1 MSLFR
6 LKGFPGTGSFKHGIH
21 PPENKGLSEDSKVE
35 VMDVPQIV
43 LLPLSQHVGAP
54 CKQIVEPKQEVQYGE
69 MVGVGE
75 AFISASV
82 HSPVSGIVKNN
93 STVTL
98 PTGRHLPAV
107 TIKSNE
113 ENQFDPNI
121 LWQEL
126 TSSDWP
132 KDVSGY
138 NASNIPEIIKDSGI
152 VGLGG
157 AAFPTHVKF
166 IKNDKKPIDVVLI
179 NGCECEPYLTCD
191 YRMMVEAPHAI
202 VAGALLGA
210 HALSANDIIIGVED
224 NKPEAVKRL
233 KEATSGTPIKIAV
246 LKTKYPQGGEKS
258 LIKSV
263 LGLEVPL
270 GGLPGDVRV
279 AVSNVGSIAS
289 VAMAVI
295 KGRPL
300 THRVVSV
307 SGRGITN
314 PKNLFVPIGISMGE
328 LIDYCGGLTADAG
341 RMIAGGPMMGF
352 SFSDI
357 SAPITKGSSGIT
369 VITNQELSEEL
380 ETSCIRCG
388 RCIDA
393 CPMKLVPTR
402 LALGARY
409 KNLDVINKYNINACY
424 ECGCCAHVCPAK
436 INLVQLIRS
445 GKRLLAAQLAGQKGN

>member
-6 LKGFPGTGSFKHGIH
+6 LKGFPGTGSFEHGIH

-35 VMDVPQIV
+35 VMGVPKTV

-54 CKQIVEPKQEVQYGE
+54 CKQTVEPKQEVKYGE

-75 AFISASV
+75 AFISASI

-98 PTGRHLPAV
+98 PTARHMPAV
-107 TIKSNE
+107 TIQSSE
-113 ENQFDPNI
+113 EAQLDPNI
-121 LWQEL
+121 LWQEM
-126 TSSDWP
+126 TSDDWQ

-138 NASNIPEIIKDSGI
+138 DPSTIPGIIKDSGI

-157 AAFPTHVKF
+157 AAFPAHVKF
-166 IKNDKKPIDVVLI
+166 IKNDKKPVDVVLI

-202 VAGALLGA
+202 VTGALLGA
-210 HALSANDIIIGVED
+210 HALSAKEIIIGVEN
-224 NKPEAVKRL
+224 NKPEAVKKL
-233 KEATSGTPIKIAV
+233 EEAASGTPIKIAV
-246 LKTKYPQGGEKS
+246 LKTKYPQGSEKS

-270 GGLPGDVRV
+270 GGLPGDVGV
-279 AVSNVGSIAS
+279 AVSNVGSIAA

-307 SGRGITN
+307 SGRGITK
-314 PKNLFVPIGISMGE
+314 PKNLFVPVGIPMGE
-328 LIDYCGGLTADAG
+328 LIDFCGGLTPDAG

-352 SFSDI
+352 SFSDL
-357 SAPITKGSSGIT
+357 SAPITKGNSGIT
-369 VITNQELSEEL
+369 VMTSQELIIQE

-388 RCIDA
+388 RCVDA
-393 CPMKLVPTR
+393 CPMRLVPTR
-402 LALGARY
+402 LALASRY
-409 KNLDVINKYNINACY
+409 KNPEILMKYYINACY

-436 INLVQLIRS
+436 ISLVQLIRS
-445 GKRLLAAQLAGQKGN
+445 GKRFMANQNTAKKGN

>member
-6 LKGFPGTGSFKHGIH
+6 LKGFPGTGSFEHGIH
-21 PPENKGLSEDSKVE
+21 PPENKGLSEDSRVE
-35 VMDVPQIV
+35 VMGIPDMVA
-43 LLPLSQHVGAP
+43 LPMSQHVGAP
-54 CKQIVEPKQEVQYGE
+54 CKQIVEPKQNVKYGE
-69 MVGVGE
+69 MIGVGE
-75 AFISASV
+75 TFISASI
-82 HSPVSGIVKNN
+82 HSPVSGTVKNN

-107 TIKSNE
+107 TIKSSDE
-113 ENQFDPNI
+113 DQLDPNI
-121 LWQEL
+121 LWQEM
-126 TSSDWP
+126 TSNDWP

-138 NASNIPEIIKDSGI
+138 DASTIPDIIKNSGI

-191 YRMMVEAPHAI
+191 YRMMIEAPHAI
-202 VAGALLGA
+202 VTGALLGA
-210 HALSANDIIIGVED
+210 RALSAKEIIIGIED
-224 NKPEAVKRL
+224 NKPEAVRKL
-233 KEATSGTPIKIAV
+233 KEAASGTPIKIVV
-246 LKTKYPQGGEKS
+246 LKTKYPQGSEKS

-270 GGLPGDVRV
+270 GGLPGDVGV
-279 AVSNVGSIAS
+279 AVSNVGSIAA

-314 PKNLFVPIGISMGE
+314 PKNLFVPIGIAMGE
-328 LIDYCGGLTADAG
+328 LIDFCGGLTPDAG
-341 RMIAGGPMMGF
+341 RLIAGGPMMGF
-352 SFSDI
+352 SFSDL
-357 SAPITKGSSGIT
+357 STPVTKGSSGIT
-369 VITNQELSEEL
+369 VITNQELTQPE

-388 RCIDA
+388 RCVDA
-393 CPMKLVPTR
+393 CPMRLVPTR
-402 LALGARY
+402 LALASRY
-409 KNLDVINKYNINACY
+409 KNPEVLMKYYINACF

-445 GKRLLAAQLAGQKGN
+445 GKRFLATQHTAKKGN

>member
-6 LKGFPGTGSFKHGIH
+6 LKEFTGTGSFDHGIH
-21 PPENKGLSEDSKVE
+21 PPENKGLSADIKVE
-35 VMDVPQIV
+35 VIGTPEMVA
-43 LLPLSQHVGAP
+43 LPLSQHVGAP
-54 CKQIVEPKQEVQYGE
+54 CRQIVEPKQEVKYGE
-69 MVGVGE
+69 MIGIGD
-75 AFISASV
+75 AFISAPI
-82 HSPVSGIVKNN
+82 HSPVSGTVKNN
-93 STVTL
+93 INVTL

-107 TIKSNE
+107 SIKSNE
-113 ENQFDPNI
+113 EGPMDPGI

-126 TSSDWP
+126 TSDDWS
-132 KDVSGY
+132 KDISGY
-138 NASNIPEIIKDSGI
+138 DPESIPDIIKNAGI

-157 AAFPTHVKF
+157 AAFPTHVKY
-166 IKNDKKPIDVVLI
+166 IKNEKKPVNVILI

-191 YRMMVEAPHAI
+191 YRMMIEAPHAI
-202 VAGALLGA
+202 VTGALLGA
-210 HALSANDIIIGVED
+210 HSLSAKEIIIGVED
-224 NKPEAVKRL
+224 NKPEAINIL
-233 KEATSGTPIKIAV
+233 KEATKNTPVKIAV

-270 GGLPGDVRV
+270 GGLPGDIGV
-279 AVSNVGSIAS
+279 AVSNVGTIAA

-307 SGRGITN
+307 SGQGINN

-328 LIDYCGGLTADAG
+328 LIEYCGGLTPDAG
-341 RMIAGGPMMGF
+341 RLIAGGPMMGF
-352 SFSDI
+352 SFSDL

-369 VITNQELSEEL
+369 VITNRELIEEK

-388 RCIDA
+388 RCVDA
-393 CPMKLVPTR
+393 CPMNLVPTR
-402 LALGARY
+402 LALGSRY
-409 KNLDVINKYNINACY
+409 KNPEVLMKYFINACY

-445 GKRLLAAQLAGQKGN
+445 GKRFMATQQTAKKGN

>member
-1 MSLFR
+1 MNLFR
-6 LKGFPGTGSFKHGIH
+6 LKGFPGTGSFEHGIH
-21 PPENKGLSEDSKVE
+21 PPENKGMSADAKVE
-35 VMDVPQIV
+35 VMDTPEMVI
-43 LLPLSQHVGAP
+43 LPMSQHVGAP
-54 CKQIVEPKQEVQYGE
+54 CRQIVEPKQEVKYGE
-69 MVGVGE
+69 MIGVGE
-75 AFISASV
+75 AFISAPI
-82 HSPVSGIVKNN
+82 HSPVSGTVKNN
-93 STVTL
+93 ISVTL

-107 TIKSNE
+107 SIKSSKE
-113 ENQFDPNI
+113 DQMDPGT

-126 TSSDWP
+126 TSNDWP
-132 KDVSGY
+132 KDISGY
-138 NASNIPEIIKDSGI
+138 DPKSIPDTIKNAGI

-157 AAFPTHVKF
+157 AAFPTHVKYL
-166 IKNDKKPIDVVLI
+166 KNDKKPVNVVLI

-191 YRMMVEAPHAI
+191 YRMMMEAPHAI
-202 VAGALLGA
+202 VTGTLLGA
-210 HALSANDIIIGVED
+210 HALSAKEIIIGVED
-224 NKPEAVKRL
+224 NKPEAVKIL
-233 KEATSGTPIKIAV
+233 KQAVQNTPIKIAV

-270 GGLPGDVRV
+270 GGLPGDIGV
-279 AVSNVGSIAS
+279 AVSNVGTIAA

-307 SGRGITN
+307 SGRGILN
-314 PKNLFVPIGISMGE
+314 PKNLFVPIGIAMGE
-328 LIDYCGGLTADAG
+328 LIDYCGGLTPDAG

-352 SFSDI
+352 SFSDL

-369 VITNQELSEEL
+369 VITNQELTEQK

-388 RCIDA
+388 RCVDA
-393 CPMKLVPTR
+393 CPMRLVPTR
-402 LALGARY
+402 LALASRY
-409 KNLDVINKYNINACY
+409 KNPEVMMKYFINACY

-445 GKRLLAAQLAGQKGN
+445 GKRFLATQHTAKKGN

>member
-6 LKGFPGTGSFKHGIH
+6 LQGFPGTGTFEHGIH
-21 PPENKGLSEDSKVE
+21 PPENKGLCEDSKVE
-35 VMDVPQIV
+35 VMDIPQTV
-43 LLPLSQHVGAP
+43 FLPMSQHVGAP
-54 CKQIVEPKQEVQYGE
+54 CKQIVEPKQEVKYGE

-75 AFISASV
+75 AFISASI

-113 ENQFDPNI
+113 EGQMDPTV

-126 TSSDWP
+126 TSNDWP
-132 KDVSGY
+132 KDISAY
-138 NASNIPEIIKDSGI
+138 DASKIPDIIKESGI

-166 IKNDKKPIDVVLI
+166 IKNEKKPIDVVLI

-191 YRMMVEAPHAI
+191 YRMMMEAPHAI
-202 VAGALLGA
+202 ITGALLGA
-210 HALSANDIIIGVED
+210 HALSAKKIIIGIEN
-224 NKPEAVKRL
+224 NKPEAIKKL
-233 KEATSGTPIKIAV
+233 EEAAQNTPIKIAV

-270 GGLPGDVRV
+270 GGLPGDVGV
-279 AVSNVGSIAS
+279 AISNVGSIAA
-289 VAMAVI
+289 VAMAVV

-307 SGRGITN
+307 SGRGIVN
-314 PKNLFVPIGISMGE
+314 PKNLFVPIGIPMGE
-328 LIDYCGGLTADAG
+328 LIDYCGGLTKDAG

-352 SFSDI
+352 SFSDL

-369 VITNQELSEEL
+369 VITNQELIEQE

-388 RCIDA
+388 RCVDA
-393 CPMKLVPTR
+393 CPMRLVPTR
-402 LALGARY
+402 LALASRY
-409 KNLDVINKYNINACY
+409 KNPDVMMKYFINACY

-445 GKRLLAAQLAGQKGN
+445 GKRFLATQHSAKKGN

>member
-1 MSLFR
+1 M
-6 LKGFPGTGSFKHGIH
+6 
-21 PPENKGLSEDSKVE
+21 
-35 VMDVPQIV
+35 
-43 LLPLSQHVGAP
+43 
-54 CKQIVEPKQEVQYGE
+54 
-69 MVGVGE
+69 
-75 AFISASV
+75 
-82 HSPVSGIVKNN
+82 
-93 STVTL
+93 
-98 PTGRHLPAV
+98 PAV
-107 TIKSNE
+107 TIQSND
-113 ENQFDPNI
+113 ENQLDPNI
-121 LWQEL
+121 LWQEI
-126 TSSDWP
+126 TSNDWS

-138 NASNIPEIIKDSGI
+138 DASAIPDIIKDSGI

-157 AAFPTHVKF
+157 AAFPTYVKF

-191 YRMMVEAPHAI
+191 YRMMIEASHAI
-202 VAGALLGA
+202 VTGALLGA
-210 HALSANDIIIGVED
+210 HALSAKEIIIGVED

-233 KEATSGTPIKIAV
+233 QAAASGTPIKIAV
-246 LKTKYPQGGEKS
+246 LKTKYPQGSEKS

-270 GGLPGDVRV
+270 GGLPGDVGV

-289 VAMAVI
+289 VAMAVF

-314 PKNLFVPIGISMGE
+314 PKNLFVPIGIPMGE
-328 LIDYCGGLTADAG
+328 LIDFCGGLTPDAG

-352 SFSDI
+352 SFSDL
-357 SAPITKGSSGIT
+357 SAPVTKGSSGIT
-369 VITNQELSEEL
+369 VITRQELTEQE

-388 RCIDA
+388 RCVDA
-393 CPMKLVPTR
+393 CPMRLVPTR
-402 LALGARY
+402 LALASRY
-409 KNLDVINKYNINACY
+409 KNPDVLMKYYINACY

-445 GKRLLAAQLAGQKGN
+445 GKRFLATQHPPIKGN